1 MLTVNRPVVGGD
13 MDVEY
18 YRPKAGISEVSE
30 HCGYYWLAY
39 DWNNLL
45 GSCPFCNRLR
55 SERAMWP
62 SKSRGGT
69 SGKGSA
75 FPLMHEQFRA
85 WSPDDDVSLEYPLI
99 INPAI
104 DDPVD
109 HIAYDPLGHAIGL
122 TKKGETSIRILGL
135 NARRLYTQRADVIED
150 VSSLLRE
157 KVEIQR
163 DSSATNQSQRIAR
176 IDCLIRRRL
185 QPSKPYVAADHA
197 VVRKPAAFG
206 VMFSMAG
213 G

>member
-1 MLTVNRPVVGGD
+1 MIAVDRNRRDVNGCRIWPGQSWSERAISATEEVKIGASCGGYKCRPDIYGSDSVRSALKELLFSKCAYCESSVVGGD
-13 MDVEY
+13 MDVEH

-30 HCGYYWLAY
+30 HCGYYLLAY

-135 NARRLYTQRADVIED
+135 NARRLLHSTR
-150 VSSLLRE
+150 
-157 KVEIQR
+157 
-163 DSSATNQSQRIAR
+163 
-176 IDCLIRRRL
+176 
-185 QPSKPYVAADHA
+185 
-197 VVRKPAAFG
+197 
-206 VMFSMAG
+206 
-213 G
+213 